1 MSGYRYSQ
9 TGNGNGN
16 GAMSA
21 MAPSGQFIGA
31 EGASFVNQSPSRR
44 GRGPAGND
52 GGIPTFGFGED
63 KFYAGQG
70 GVETYPG
77 CYGLPT
83 YCGWQQVAGQVNI
96 DPNTNGVLSVVPT
109 VSPFF
114 EPKAVYLFG
123 IDPAAPG
130 TNLRFTIG
138 AITVGGSPQ
147 LAINT
152 LTPDGGAAGGPIPQP
167 ELLSDVFNRP
177 DEPLLVNWSVFST
190 VGLAREL
197 QITVFNLNQ
206 VEIRIF
212 ACIWGNAVS
221 SLDCYA

>member
-1 MSGYRYSQ
+1 MSGFRFAQS
-9 TGNGNGN
+9 
-16 GAMSA
+16 
-21 MAPSGQFIGA
+21 SGQGGLA
-31 EGASFVNQSPSRR
+31 QYAGSQSAAYANQAVALR
-44 GRGPAGND
+44 GRGPSGE
-52 GGIPTFGFGED
+52 GSVTFGAGGD

-83 YCGWQQVAGQVNI
+83 YCGWQQVAGSNDI
-96 DPNTNGVLSVVPT
+96 AATSAGVISVVPT

-123 IDPAAPG
+123 VDVNAFG
-130 TNLRFTIG
+130 TNLRFTVG
-138 AITVGGSPQ
+138 AVTVGGSPQ

-152 LTPDGGAAGGPIPQP
+152 LTPAGGGPGSPA
-167 ELLSDVFNRP
+167 ELLSDVFNRS

-197 QITVFNLNQ
+197 QISVFNPNASDC
-206 VEIRIF
+206 RIF
-212 ACIWGNAVS
+212 ACIWGNAVT

>member
-1 MSGYRYSQ
+1 MAGFRYGQ
-9 TGNGNGN
+9 DQGQYVGGQGQAFTNQI
-16 GAMSA
+16 AM
-21 MAPSGQFIGA
+21 
-31 EGASFVNQSPSRR
+31 R
-44 GRGPAGND
+44 GRGAGTGNE
-52 GGIPTFGFGED
+52 ITFGRAGQ

-83 YCGWQQVAGQVNI
+83 YCGWQQVAGI
-96 DPNTNGVLSVVPT
+96 TPLIAPLTNGVLSVVPT
-109 VSPFF
+109 VSPYF

-130 TNLRFTIG
+130 TNLRFTVG
-138 AITVGGSPQ
+138 AVTVGGSPQ

-152 LTPDGGAAGGPIPQP
+152 LTPTGASATG
-167 ELLSDVFNRP
+167 ELLSDVFNRS

-197 QITVFNLNQ
+197 QFSIFNLNA
-206 VEIRIF
+206 VAIRIYG
-212 ACIWGNAVS
+212 CIWGNAVS

>member
-1 MSGYRYSQ
+1 MAGGFRYAATQNQMAQYEGSQ
-9 TGNGNGN
+9 A
-16 GAMSA
+16 GAF
-21 MAPSGQFIGA
+21 QGA
-31 EGASFVNQSPSRR
+31 NAAQR
-44 GRGPAGND
+44 GRGAGTGD
-52 GGIPTFGFGED
+52 EITFGRGGQ

-83 YCGWQQVAGQVNI
+83 YCGWQQVAGI
-96 DPNTNGVLSVVPT
+96 ATIAAATNGVVSVVPT
-109 VSPFF
+109 VSPYF

-138 AITVGGSPQ
+138 AVTVGGSPQ

-152 LTPDGGAAGGPIPQP
+152 LTPTGAAATG
-167 ELLSDVFNRP
+167 ELLSDVFNRS

-190 VGLAREL
+190 VGLARVL
-197 QITVFNLNQ
+197 QLSVFNLNATT
-206 VEIRIF
+206 IRIY

>member
-1 MSGYRYSQ
+1 MAGGFRYAATTAGGVPAYTGSQ
-9 TGNGNGN
+9 
-16 GAMSA
+16 
-21 MAPSGQFIGA
+21 
-31 EGASFVNQSPSRR
+31 GASYVQQAEAQR
-44 GRGPAGND
+44 GRGAG
-52 GGIPTFGFGED
+52 GEGTITFGAGEQ

-83 YCGWQQVAGQVNI
+83 YCGWQQVAGI
-96 DPNTNGVLSVVPT
+96 ATIAATTNGVVSVVPT
-109 VSPFF
+109 VSPYF

-130 TNLRFTIG
+130 TNLRFTVG
-138 AITVGGSPQ
+138 AVTVGGSPQ

-152 LTPDGGAAGGPIPQP
+152 LTPTGAAATG
-167 ELLSDVFNRP
+167 ELLSDVFNRS
-177 DEPLLVNWSVFST
+177 DEPLLINWSVFST

-197 QITVFNLNQ
+197 QLSVFNLNATA
-206 VEIRIF
+206 IRIY
-212 ACIWGNAVS
+212 AAVWGNAVS

>member
-1 MSGYRYSQ
+1 MAGGFRYAATQGQMAAYEGSQ
-9 TGNGNGN
+9 AGSFQ
-16 GAMSA
+16 GANVA
-21 MAPSGQFIGA
+21 Q
-31 EGASFVNQSPSRR
+31 R
-44 GRGPAGND
+44 GRGPGTGD
-52 GGIPTFGFGED
+52 EITFGRGGQ
-63 KFYAGQG
+63 KFSAGQG

-83 YCGWQQVAGQVNI
+83 YCGWQQVAGI
-96 DPNTNGVLSVVPT
+96 ATIAANTNGVVSVVPT
-109 VSPFF
+109 VSPYF

-130 TNLRFTIG
+130 TNLRFTVG
-138 AITVGGSPQ
+138 AVTVGGSPQ

-152 LTPDGGAAGGPIPQP
+152 LTPTGAAATG
-167 ELLSDVFNRP
+167 ELLSDVFNRS

-197 QITVFNLNQ
+197 QLSVFNLNATT
-206 VEIRIF
+206 IRIY
-212 ACIWGNAVS
+212 AAVWGNAVS

>member
-1 MSGYRYSQ
+1 
-9 TGNGNGN
+9 
-16 GAMSA
+16 
-21 MAPSGQFIGA
+21 MAGFRFAQNS
-31 EGASFVNQSPSRR
+31 NQSGLAQYAGSQSAAYANNAVAMR
-44 GRGPAGND
+44 GRGPGSEGMVQFGH
-52 GGIPTFGFGED
+52 GGD

-83 YCGWQQVAGQVNI
+83 YCGWQQVAGSADIVAGQ
-96 DPNTNGVLSVVPT
+96 PGVVSVVPT

-130 TNLRFTIG
+130 TNLRFTVG
-138 AITVGGSPQ
+138 AVTVGGSPQ

-152 LTPDGGAAGGPIPQP
+152 LTPGGGGAGSPA
-167 ELLSDVFNRP
+167 ELLSDVFNRS

-190 VGLAREL
+190 IGLAREL
-197 QITVFNLNQ
+197 QISVFNLNAQ
-206 VEIRIF
+206 DIRIF
-212 ACIWGNAVS
+212 ACIWGNAVT

>member
-1 MSGYRYSQ
+1 MAGGFRYAATGAQVAPYGGSQ
-9 TGNGNGN
+9 VGAFAGQ
-16 GAMSA
+16 GAM
-21 MAPSGQFIGA
+21 
-31 EGASFVNQSPSRR
+31 R
-44 GRGPAGND
+44 GRGP
-52 GGIPTFGFGED
+52 GGEGTVTFGGGDE

-83 YCGWQQVAGQVNI
+83 YCGWQQVAGI
-96 DPNTNGVLSVVPT
+96 ATIAATTNGVVSVVPT
-109 VSPFF
+109 VSPYF

-130 TNLRFTIG
+130 TNLRFTVG
-138 AITVGGSPQ
+138 AVTVGGSPQ

-152 LTPDGGAAGGPIPQP
+152 LTPTGAAATG
-167 ELLSDVFNRP
+167 ELLSDVFNRS

-197 QITVFNLNQ
+197 QLSVFNLNATA
-206 VEIRIF
+206 IRIY
-212 ACIWGNAVS
+212 AAVWGNAVS

>member
-1 MSGYRYSQ
+1 
-9 TGNGNGN
+9 
-16 GAMSA
+16 
-21 MAPSGQFIGA
+21 MAGGFRFA
-31 EGASFVNQSPSRR
+31 QSPSQSVAPYAGSQAGSYQSQAVAMQ
-44 GRGPAGND
+44 GRGPGNE
-52 GGIPTFGFGED
+52 GMVTFGHGGD

-70 GVETYPG
+70 GVESYPG

-83 YCGWQQVAGQVNI
+83 YCGWQQVAGSVDI
-96 DPNTNGVLSVVPT
+96 AGTTAGVLSVVPT

-123 IDPAAPG
+123 IDPNAPG
-130 TNLRFTIG
+130 TNLRFTVG
-138 AITVGGSPQ
+138 AVTVGGSPQ

-152 LTPDGGAAGGPIPQP
+152 LTPAGGGAASPA
-167 ELLSDVFNRP
+167 ELLSDVFNRS

-197 QITVFNLNQ
+197 QISLFNLNGQ
-206 VEIRIF
+206 AIRVF
-212 ACIWGNAVS
+212 AAVWGNAVT

>member
-1 MSGYRYSQ
+1 MSGFRFAQNSNQGGLAQYAGSQ
-9 TGNGNGN
+9 
-16 GAMSA
+16 SA
-21 MAPSGQFIGA
+21 AYAASAPTM
-31 EGASFVNQSPSRR
+31 R
-44 GRGPAGND
+44 GRGQGSEGMVQFGH
-52 GGIPTFGFGED
+52 GGD

-83 YCGWQQVAGQVNI
+83 YCGWQQVAGSADI
-96 DPNTNGVLSVVPT
+96 GAGAAGVVSVVPT

-123 IDPAAPG
+123 IDPNAPG
-130 TNLRFTIG
+130 TNLRFTVG
-138 AITVGGSPQ
+138 AVTVGGSPQ

-152 LTPDGGAAGGPIPQP
+152 LTPAGGGAGSPA
-167 ELLSDVFNRP
+167 ELLSDVFNRS

-197 QITVFNLNQ
+197 QISVFNLNAQ
-206 VEIRIF
+206 AMRIF
-212 ACIWGNAVS
+212 ACIWGNAVT

>member
-1 MSGYRYSQ
+1 MAGFRFAQ
-9 TGNGNGN
+9 NTPTGLAQYA
-16 GAMSA
+16 GAQSA
-21 MAPSGQFIGA
+21 AF
-31 EGASFVNQSPSRR
+31 ASNAAQMR
-44 GRGPAGND
+44 GRGPGDHDAMFGR
-52 GGIPTFGFGED
+52 GGD

-83 YCGWQQVAGQVNI
+83 YCGWQQVAGSADINAR
-96 DPNTNGVLSVVPT
+96 TAGVVSVVPT

-123 IDPAAPG
+123 IDPNAPG
-130 TNLRFTIG
+130 TNLRFTVG
-138 AITVGGSPQ
+138 AVTVGGSPQ

-152 LTPDGGAAGGPIPQP
+152 LTPGGGGAASPA
-167 ELLSDVFNRP
+167 ELLSDVFNRS

-197 QITVFNLNQ
+197 QISVFNLNQ
-206 VEIRIF
+206 QDMVIF
-212 ACIWGNAVS
+212 ACIWGNAVT

>member
-1 MSGYRYSQ
+1 MQGHYL
-9 TGNGNGN
+9 
-16 GAMSA
+16 GAQNQAIANQATA
-21 MAPSGQFIGA
+21 M
-31 EGASFVNQSPSRR
+31 R
-44 GRGPAGND
+44 GRGAGVPSSPN
-52 GGIPTFGFGED
+52 PSFGFGGD

-83 YCGWQQVAGQVNI
+83 YCGWQQVAGSADI
-96 DPNTNGVLSVVPT
+96 AGGAAGVVSVVPT

-123 IDPAAPG
+123 VDINAFG
-130 TNLRFTIG
+130 TNLRFTVG
-138 AITVGGSPQ
+138 AVTVGGSPQ

-152 LTPDGGAAGGPIPQP
+152 LTPAGGGAASPA
-167 ELLSDVFNRP
+167 ELLSDVFNRS

-197 QITVFNLNQ
+197 QISVFNPNGQ
-206 VEIRIF
+206 DMRIF
-212 ACIWGNAVS
+212 ACIWGNAVT

>member
-1 MSGYRYSQ
+1 M
-9 TGNGNGN
+9 
-16 GAMSA
+16 
-21 MAPSGQFIGA
+21 
-31 EGASFVNQSPSRR
+31 V
-44 GRGPAGND
+44 
-52 GGIPTFGFGED
+52 TFGHGGD

-70 GVETYPG
+70 GVESYPG

-83 YCGWQQVAGQVNI
+83 YCGWQQVAGSVDI
-96 DPNTNGVLSVVPT
+96 AGTTAGVLSVVPT

-123 IDPAAPG
+123 IDPNAPG
-130 TNLRFTIG
+130 TNLRFTVG
-138 AITVGGSPQ
+138 AVTVGGSPQ

-152 LTPDGGAAGGPIPQP
+152 LTPAGGGAASPA
-167 ELLSDVFNRP
+167 ELLSDVFNRS

-197 QITVFNLNQ
+197 QISLFNLNGQ
-206 VEIRIF
+206 AIRVF
-212 ACIWGNAVS
+212 AAVWGNAVT

>member
-1 MSGYRYSQ
+1 MSGFRFSNTQPVATPQGTSQ
-9 TGNGNGN
+9 YLG
-16 GAMSA
+16 SQ
-21 MAPSGQFIGA
+21 GQAFA
-31 EGASFVNQSPSRR
+31 NQAVALR
-44 GRGPAGND
+44 GRGPTDRGME
-52 GGIPTFGFGED
+52 TFGVGGD

-83 YCGWQQVAGQVNI
+83 YCGWQQVAGSVTIQGR
-96 DPNTNGVLSVVPT
+96 TAGVLSVVPT

-138 AITVGGSPQ
+138 AVTVGGSPQ

-152 LTPDGGAAGGPIPQP
+152 LTPNGGGGAGGA
-167 ELLSDVFNRP
+167 ELLSDVFNRS
-177 DEPLLVNWSVFST
+177 DEPLLCNWSVFST

-197 QITVFNLNQ
+197 QISLFNLNQ
-206 VEIRIF
+206 QDIVVY
-212 ACIWGNAVS
+212 ACIWGNAVT

>member
-1 MSGYRYSQ
+1 MAGGFRYAQ
-9 TGNGNGN
+9 TGLPQYAG
-16 GAMSA
+16 SQ
-21 MAPSGQFIGA
+21 S
-31 EGASFVNQSPSRR
+31 ASFANQAVAQR
-44 GRGPAGND
+44 GRGPGTGNEV
-52 GGIPTFGFGED
+52 TFGAGQD

-83 YCGWQQVAGQVNI
+83 YCGWQQVAGI
-96 DPNTNGVLSVVPT
+96 ATIAALTNGVVSVVPT
-109 VSPFF
+109 VSPYF

-130 TNLRFTIG
+130 TNLRFTVG
-138 AITVGGSPQ
+138 AVTVGGSPQ

-152 LTPDGGAAGGPIPQP
+152 LTPTGASATG
-167 ELLSDVFNRP
+167 ELLSDVFNRS

-197 QITVFNLNQ
+197 QLSVFNLNATT
-206 VEIRIF
+206 IRIY
-212 ACIWGNAVS
+212 AAVWGNAVS

>member
-1 MSGYRYSQ
+1 MANGFRFEAADTGLAQYAGSQ
-9 TGNGNGN
+9 T
-16 GAMSA
+16 
-21 MAPSGQFIGA
+21 
-31 EGASFVNQSPSRR
+31 ASFAGQNQR
-44 GRGPAGND
+44 GRGANSTP
-52 GGIPTFGFGED
+52 PTFGHGGD

-83 YCGWQQVAGQVNI
+83 YCGWQQVAGSVIIAGDQ
-96 DPNTNGVLSVVPT
+96 PGVLSVVPT

-123 IDPAAPG
+123 IDPDSPG
-130 TNLRFTIG
+130 TNFRFTVG
-138 AITVGGSPQ
+138 AVTVGGSPQ

-152 LTPDGGAAGGPIPQP
+152 LTPTGAGA
-167 ELLSDVFNRP
+167 ELLSDCFNRA

-190 VGLAREL
+190 IGLAREL
-197 QITVFNLNQ
+197 QMSLFNLNAQPIQ
-206 VEIRIF
+206 VF
-212 ACIWGNAVS
+212 AAIWGNAVT

>member
-1 MSGYRYSQ
+1 MNGGFRFAQNSNQSGLAQYGGSQ
-9 TGNGNGN
+9 TSAYANQAV
-16 GAMSA
+16 AM
-21 MAPSGQFIGA
+21 
-31 EGASFVNQSPSRR
+31 R
-44 GRGPAGND
+44 GRGP
-52 GGIPTFGFGED
+52 GGEGMVNFGVGGD

-83 YCGWQQVAGQVNI
+83 YCGWQQVAGSVNI
-96 DPNTNGVLSVVPT
+96 GGTTAGVLSVVPT

-123 IDPAAPG
+123 IDPDAPG

-138 AITVGGSPQ
+138 AVTVGGSPQ

-152 LTPDGGAAGGPIPQP
+152 LTPAGGGVASPA
-167 ELLSDVFNRP
+167 ELLSDVFNRS
-177 DEPLLVNWSVFST
+177 DEPLLCNWSVFST

-197 QITVFNLNQ
+197 QISLFNLNQ
-206 VEIRIF
+206 QDIRVF
-212 ACIWGNAVS
+212 ACIWGNAVT

>member
-1 MSGYRYSQ
+1 MAGGFRYAATSVAPYAGSQ
-9 TGNGNGN
+9 
-16 GAMSA
+16 S
-21 MAPSGQFIGA
+21 
-31 EGASFVNQSPSRR
+31 ASFQGQNALR
-44 GRGPAGND
+44 GRGPGGEGNV
-52 GGIPTFGFGED
+52 TFGSGQD

-83 YCGWQQVAGQVNI
+83 YCGWQQVAGTVDL
-96 DPNTNGVLSVVPT
+96 DPNAAGVVSVVPT
-109 VSPFF
+109 VSPYF

-123 IDPAAPG
+123 IDTTAPG
-130 TNLRFTIG
+130 TNLRFTVG
-138 AITVGGSPQ
+138 AVTVGGTPQ

-152 LTPDGGAAGGPIPQP
+152 LTPTGAGA
-167 ELLSDVFNRP
+167 ELLSDVFNRS

-197 QITVFNLNQ
+197 QISAFNLNAGAT
-206 VEIRIF
+206 VRIF
-212 ACIWGNAVS
+212 AAVWGNAVS

>member
-1 MSGYRYSQ
+1 MAQGHRFGS
-9 TGNGNGN
+9 NG
-16 GAMSA
+16 
-21 MAPSGQFIGA
+21 SGQYTGSQVAAFNTQA
-31 EGASFVNQSPSRR
+31 AMR
-44 GRGPAGND
+44 GRGAGD
-52 GGIPTFGFGED
+52 ADATFGRGGD

-83 YCGWQQVAGQVNI
+83 YCGWQQVAGVVTI
-96 DPNTNGVLSVVPT
+96 AAGDNGVVSVVPT

-130 TNLRFTIG
+130 TNLRFTVG
-138 AITVGGSPQ
+138 AVTVGGSPQ

-152 LTPDGGAAGGPIPQP
+152 LAPTGLGPAEI
-167 ELLSDVFNRP
+167 LSDVFNRS

-197 QITVFNLNQ
+197 QISVFNLNAATA
-206 VEIRIF
+206 IRIF
-212 ACIWGNAVS
+212 ACVWGNAVT